1 MKEIKLYNA
10 KFGQIINVKH
20 LNLSDEKGI
29 QVETLVFVNT
39 DGMFSNLKYREQLVK
54 LPSNLSVFLD

>member
-1 MKEIKLYNA
+1 MKEIKLYDA
-10 KFGQIINVKH
+10 KFGQIVNIKH

-39 DGMFSNLKYREQLVK
+39 DGMFSNLKNRDKLVK
-54 LPSNLSVFLD
+54 LPSNLTVYLD

>member
-1 MKEIKLYNA
+1 MKEIKLYDA
-10 KFGQIINVKH
+10 KFGQIINVKN

-29 QVETLVFVNT
+29 QIETLVFVNT

-54 LPSNLSVFLD
+54 LHSNLSVFLD